1 MYKNC
6 NKLDNLTFNAHLS
19 KIMINKNNIK
29 EI

>member
-6 NKLDNLTFNAHLS
+6 NKLDNLNFNAHLP